1 MIKKLK
7 TYSRLLKTTVNGGNG
22 SKNKN
27 GAELNSIMACELG
40 SLSLGVA
47 GSRIRSWRTVK
58 ACSVQT
64 GQ

>member
-47 GSRIRSWRTVK
+47 GSRIHSWRTV
-58 ACSVQT
+58 
-64 GQ
+64 